1 YKYYQDRPE
10 SLTVEFVID
19 EYTTL
24 LNLVQEANSSEL
36 PTNWLNLFEKW
47 NALDCY
53 ITGEINRIHYALAK
67 DMNNLELEIADKYFR
82 EQIIPVSSKF
92 NFQLINYLL
101 DTNHKEA
108 IGIKYGKRILSV
120 LENTIDSLN
129 PINIELN
136 VKIGELST
144 KHAKLLS
151 SQRITI
157 QGKEYSLAQAS
168 NFRQS
173 PDASLR
179 EELYTQQCICY
190 KNLKDECSQI
200 FDELVKLRTQMA
212 LNLGYES
219 FLQLG
224 YKNMERTDYGVKEVR
239 EFRDNIL
246 KFIVPLKSQLQLN
259 QIKELGTDKLN
270 PYDVSFVPSLSLPN
284 NVIPIDEQ
292 LEKTQNLF
300 DKLSPRL
307 SNIFKSMVD
316 DKLID
321 LENRPGKRQGGFCT
335 SIPDEGRVAIFLN
348 STGNSD
354 DVRVIVHE
362 MGHAFQSF
370 ESQKRIESI
379 MLQWPSYDAAE
390 ICSMGMEFI
399 SMPLMESYF
408 SKENA
413 IKYRKEH
420 LRNAI
425 FLFTTMAIGDEFQE
439 WVYLN
444 PNVSINDRED
454 KYKEIIKK
462 YSPVV
467 ESSDFTKYFWYGNGH
482 IFQMPFYYID
492 YAVAQIGALQLG
504 ILNESN
510 PDDTLK
516 RYINLC
522 EIGGTKSVLEIFN
535 SAGLRSPFEEN
546 ILKDLVSYS
555 SEKLN

>member
-1 YKYYQDRPE
+1 
-10 SLTVEFVID
+10 
-19 EYTTL
+19 
-24 LNLVQEANSSEL
+24 
-36 PTNWLNLFEKW
+36 
-47 NALDCY
+47 
-53 ITGEINRIHYALAK
+53 
-67 DMNNLELEIADKYFR
+67 
-82 EQIIPVSSKF
+82 
-92 NFQLINYLL
+92 
-101 DTNHKEA
+101 
-108 IGIKYGKRILSV
+108 
-120 LENTIDSLN
+120 
-129 PINIELN
+129 
-136 VKIGELST
+136 
-144 KHAKLLS
+144 
-151 SQRITI
+151 
-157 QGKEYSLAQAS
+157 
-168 NFRQS
+168 
-173 PDASLR
+173 
-179 EELYTQQCICY
+179 
-190 KNLKDECSQI
+190 
-200 FDELVKLRTQMA
+200 MA
-212 LNLGYES
+212 
-219 FLQLG
+219 
-224 YKNMERTDYGVKEVR
+224 
-239 EFRDNIL
+239 
-246 KFIVPLKSQLQLN
+246 
-259 QIKELGTDKLN
+259 
-270 PYDVSFVPSLSLPN
+270 
-284 NVIPIDEQ
+284 
-292 LEKTQNLF
+292 
-300 DKLSPRL
+300 
-307 SNIFKSMVD
+307 
-316 DKLID
+316 
-321 LENRPGKRQGGFCT
+321 
-335 SIPDEGRVAIFLN
+335 
-348 STGNSD
+348 
-354 DVRVIVHE
+354 
-362 MGHAFQSF
+362 
-370 ESQKRIESI
+370 
-379 MLQWPSYDAAE
+379 SYDAAE